1 MHTNKFWSI
10 ILRGGG
16 VSGKFLLVFLF
27 TKKISLEF
35 QGEFTLIS
43 SSVALLIILMGLDF
57 YVYTNRIIV
66 KQPNK
71 LVFVFKNSL
80 VFYLVSYLF
89 LLPILY
95 LMTGIELID
104 KNMILILFFLTIS
117 DHLSQE
123 LFRIF
128 IAIEKVVLANI
139 IFFLRTGA
147 WSWPVAIYIF
157 FNSNSKFDLLDVLLV
172 WLIFSIISV
181 IFGVLSI
188 PDIKNFNNEK
198 INKKWLFKGLK
209 AGLFLFLG
217 TVFLKIME
225 YSDRYFISYFLG
237 NKDLGIYSFYF
248 QFSNLL
254 SIILFTL
261 FISYAY
267 PKILK
272 NVYSKDVIELEKTKK
287 KLVSNIIFTSVLF
300 FFFAVFALPYLLQV
314 VGKDDLTSNLGVMY
328 VLILSTFVFNLS
340 FFSHFVL
347 IADEKDKLIVKSS
360 LVACLINLTLNFIL
374 LPVAGIYGAAISLL
388 LSSVF
393 MFLLK
398 KYYEKRIINKW

>member
-1 MHTNKFWSI
+1 MKSKFWSI

-35 QGEFTLIS
+35 QGEYTLVS
-43 SSVALLIILMGLDF
+43 SSVALLIILLGLDF

-104 KNMILILFFLTIS
+104 KNMVLILFFLTIS

-139 IFFLRTGA
+139 LFFLRTGA

-157 FNSNSKFDLLDVLLV
+157 FKSNTKFDLLDVLLV

-188 PDIKNFNNEK
+188 PDIKNFNKEK

-209 AGLFLFLG
+209 AGLFLFSG

-272 NVYSKDVIELEKTKK
+272 NVYYKDVIELEKTKK
-287 KLVSNIIFTSVLF
+287 KLVSNIVFTSVLF

-360 LVACLINLTLNFIL
+360 LVACLINLTLSFTL
-374 LPVAGIYGAAISLL
+374 LPVVGIYGAAISLL

>member
-1 MHTNKFWSI
+1 MKSKFWSI

-35 QGEFTLIS
+35 QGEYTLVS
-43 SSVALLIILMGLDF
+43 SSVALLIILLGLDF

-104 KNMILILFFLTIS
+104 KNMVLILFFLTIS

-139 IFFLRTGA
+139 LFFLRTGA
-147 WSWPVAIYIF
+147 WAWPVAIYIF
-157 FNSNSKFDLLDVLLV
+157 FKSNTKFDLLDVLLV

-188 PDIKNFNNEK
+188 PDIKNFNKEK

-209 AGLFLFLG
+209 AGLFLFSG

-261 FISYAY
+261 FVSYAY

-272 NVYSKDVIELEKTKK
+272 NVYCKDVIELEKTKK
-287 KLVSNIIFTSVLF
+287 KLVSNIVFTSVLF

-360 LVACLINLTLNFIL
+360 LVACLINLTLSFTL
-374 LPVAGIYGAAISLL
+374 LPVVGIYGAAISLL